1 MSQAL
6 DAIRAARQSQEVT
19 AAPTAQEQV
28 PAESQFGR
36 TFAQGATFGFADEIE
51 AAVRAVVPES
61 MGGGKYTEVRDELR
75 RKLSDYAEQNPGT
88 ALSAELA
95 GAFLPSIVMA
105 IAPVPG
111 SRVAA
116 GQNLKS
122 IATRGAGEALVSSAG
137 YSEADDFETGAKDV
151 VVGTGVG
158 TALGVGSE
166 VALGQFGK
174 LGSKL
179 INFVR
184 KNMGGADT
192 AVQAELRR
200 LAEGTGKSIDEIIAD
215 VAAGRVMADNK
226 TLGLAIKSMVQEG
239 GLTRAE
245 ILAASS
251 ARRASTGSEAN
262 ESLRGALA
270 PEVGDPN
277 VLRARRLQE
286 DELKKEQGGAYDEIF
301 ASSPSVSPE
310 VEAQMLNII
319 QSVPTAK
326 SKLDELY
333 TIRNLVPLF
342 KEEPN
347 GAIVF
352 VRKPNL
358 EDAEILRRNIG
369 EEASARFR
377 AGEGSVGEALSGTE
391 APLRQAINLESPD
404 LAAVRQKY
412 SQMMDAN
419 KAFDEGRKKALTMN
433 VDELEIVMASLK
445 GEALSA
451 FRAGSMDALRN
462 RARRSGVLLRD
473 LAKED
478 VQVGAALRVLLPE
491 GQAPDVL
498 ARVGRAAEASE
509 MDKFIQPTSGSPTA
523 GLIREQELRGSGNS
537 AEDMLRAT
545 QGDPMAIIKLVS
557 ASIPSAQGLSQQQMA
572 EVGRILY
579 SENPEL
585 VAQAL
590 TDKTVLAKLIKRAE
604 TLAAGFTRGSGVAGA
619 QQGAQFGQERL

>member
-1 MSQAL
+1 
-6 DAIRAARQSQEVT
+6 
-19 AAPTAQEQV
+19 
-28 PAESQFGR
+28 
-36 TFAQGATFGFADEIE
+36 
-51 AAVRAVVPES
+51 
-61 MGGGKYTEVRDELR
+61 
-75 RKLSDYAEQNPGT
+75 
-88 ALSAELA
+88 
-95 GAFLPSIVMA
+95 
-105 IAPVPG
+105 
-111 SRVAA
+111 
-116 GQNLKS
+116 
-122 IATRGAGEALVSSAG
+122 
-137 YSEADDFETGAKDV
+137 
-151 VVGTGVG
+151 
-158 TALGVGSE
+158 
-166 VALGQFGK
+166 
-174 LGSKL
+174 
-179 INFVR
+179 
-184 KNMGGADT
+184 MGGADT

-200 LAEGTGKSIDEIIAD
+200 LAEGTGKSVDEIIAD
-215 VAAGRVMADNK
+215 VASGRVMADNK

-251 ARRASTGSEAN
+251 ARRKSTGNEAT

-270 PEVGDPN
+270 PQVGDPN

-286 DELKKEQGGAYDEIF
+286 AELKKEQSGAYNEVF

-333 TIRNLVPLF
+333 RIRNLVPLF

-433 VDELEIVMASLK
+433 VDELEIVIESLK

-451 FRAGSMDALRN
+451 FRAGAMDALRN

-498 ARVGRAAEASE
+498 ARVDRAADSSE
-509 MDKFIQPTSGSPTA
+509 MDRFIQPTSGSPTA

-604 TLAAGFTRGSGVAGA
+604 TLAAGLTRGAGVAGA

>member
-6 DAIRAARQSQEVT
+6 EAIRAARQSQDVI
-19 AAPTAQEQV
+19 AAPTAQSPV
-28 PAESQFGR
+28 DSQLGR

-75 RKLSDYAEQNPGT
+75 RKLSDYAEQNPGA

-105 IAPVPG
+105 FAPVPG
-111 SRVAA
+111 ARVAA
-116 GQNLKS
+116 GQNLRS
-122 IATRGAGEALVSSAG
+122 IATRSAGEALVSAVG
-137 YSEADDFETGAKDV
+137 YSEADEFAEGAAEV
-151 VVGTGVG
+151 GVGTGVG
-158 TALGVGSE
+158 TALGVGTE

-239 GLTRAE
+239 GLTKAE
-245 ILAASS
+245 IIAASS
-251 ARRASTGSEAN
+251 ARRKSTGNEAT

-270 PEVGDPN
+270 PDAGDPN

-286 DELKKEQGGAYDEIF
+286 ADIKKEQSGAYDEVF

-310 VEAQMLNII
+310 VEDQMLNII

-326 SKLDELY
+326 LKLDELY
-333 TIRNLVPLF
+333 RIRNLVPLF
-342 KEEPN
+342 KEDPN

-419 KAFDEGRKKALTMN
+419 KAFDEGRQKALTMN
-433 VDELEIVMASLK
+433 VDELEMVMESLK

-557 ASIPSAQGLSQQQMA
+557 SSIPSAKGLSQQQMA

-590 TDKTVLAKLIKRAE
+590 TDKTVLAKLVKRAE
-604 TLAAGFTRGSGVAGA
+604 TLAAGFTRGAGVAGA

>member
-75 RKLSDYAEQNPGT
+75 RKLSDYAEQNPGA

-105 IAPVPG
+105 FAPVPG
-111 SRVAA
+111 ARVAA
-116 GQNLKS
+116 GQNLRS
-122 IATRGAGEALVSSAG
+122 IATRSAGEALVSAVG
-137 YSEADDFETGAKDV
+137 YSEADEFAEGAAEV
-151 VVGTGVG
+151 GVGTGVG
-158 TALGVGSE
+158 TALGVGTE

-239 GLTRAE
+239 GLTKAE
-245 ILAASS
+245 IIAASS
-251 ARRASTGSEAN
+251 ARRKSTGNEAT

-270 PEVGDPN
+270 PDAGDPN

-286 DELKKEQGGAYDEIF
+286 ADIKKEQSGAYDEVF

-310 VEAQMLNII
+310 VEDQMLNII

-326 SKLDELY
+326 LKLDELY
-333 TIRNLVPLF
+333 RIRNLVPLF
-342 KEEPN
+342 KEDPN

-419 KAFDEGRKKALTMN
+419 KAFDEGRQKALTMN
-433 VDELEIVMASLK
+433 VDELEMVMESLK

-557 ASIPSAQGLSQQQMA
+557 SSIPSAKGLSQQQMA

-590 TDKTVLAKLIKRAE
+590 TDKTVLAKLVKRAE
-604 TLAAGFTRGSGVAGA
+604 TLAAGFTRGAGVAGA

>member
-1 MSQAL
+1 MSQTL
-6 DAIRAARQSQEVT
+6 DAIRAARQSQDVS
-19 AAPTAQEQV
+19 AAPTAQSPV
-28 PAESQFGR
+28 DSQLGR

-75 RKLSDYAEQNPGT
+75 RKLSDYAEKNPGA

-105 IAPVPG
+105 FAPVPG
-111 SRVAA
+111 ARVAA
-116 GQNLKS
+116 GQNIRS
-122 IATRGAGEALVSSAG
+122 IAGRSGGEALVSALG

-151 VVGTGVG
+151 GLGTTIGTAVGVG
-158 TALGVGSE
+158 TE

-226 TLGLAIKSMVQEG
+226 TLGLAIKSMAQEG
-239 GLTRAE
+239 GITKAE

-251 ARRASTGSEAN
+251 ARRKSTGNEATA
-262 ESLRGALA
+262 SLRGALA
-270 PEVGDPN
+270 PDAGDPN

-286 DELKKEQGGAYDEIF
+286 ADIKKEQSGAYDEVF

-310 VEAQMLNII
+310 VEDQMLNII

-326 SKLDELY
+326 LKLDELY
-333 TIRNLVPLF
+333 RIRNLVPLF
-342 KEEPN
+342 KEDPN

-391 APLRQAINLESPD
+391 APLRQAINLESPN

-419 KAFDEGRKKALTMN
+419 KAFDEGRQKALTMN
-433 VDELEIVMASLK
+433 VDELEMVMESLK

-537 AEDMLRAT
+537 AEDMIRAT

-557 ASIPSAQGLSQQQMA
+557 ASIPSAKGLSQQQMA

-604 TLAAGFTRGSGVAGA
+604 TLAAGFTRGAGVSGA
-619 QQGAQFGQERL
+619 QQGAQYGQERT

>member
-6 DAIRAARQSQEVT
+6 EAIRAARQSQDVI
-19 AAPTAQEQV
+19 AAPTAQSPV
-28 PAESQFGR
+28 DSQLGR

-75 RKLSDYAEQNPGT
+75 RKLSDYAEQNPGA

-105 IAPVPG
+105 FAPVPG
-111 SRVAA
+111 ARVAA
-116 GQNLKS
+116 GQNLRS
-122 IATRGAGEALVSSAG
+122 IATRSAGEALVSAVG
-137 YSEADDFETGAKDV
+137 YSEADEFAEGAAEV
-151 VVGTGVG
+151 GVGTGVG
-158 TALGVGSE
+158 TALGVGTE

-239 GLTRAE
+239 GLTKAE
-245 ILAASS
+245 IIAASS
-251 ARRASTGSEAN
+251 ARRKSTGNEATA
-262 ESLRGALA
+262 SLRGALA
-270 PEVGDPN
+270 PDVGDPN

-286 DELKKEQGGAYDEIF
+286 ADIKKEQSGAYDEVF

-310 VEAQMLNII
+310 VEDQMLNII

-326 SKLDELY
+326 LKLDELY
-333 TIRNLVPLF
+333 RIRNLVPLF
-342 KEEPN
+342 KEDPN

-419 KAFDEGRKKALTMN
+419 KAFDEGRQKALTMN
-433 VDELEIVMASLK
+433 VDELEMVMESLK

-557 ASIPSAQGLSQQQMA
+557 SSIPSAKGLSQQQMA

-604 TLAAGFTRGSGVAGA
+604 TLAAGFTRGAGVAGA

>member
-1 MSQAL
+1 MSQTL
-6 DAIRAARQSQEVT
+6 DAARAARQSQDVI
-19 AAPTAQEQV
+19 AAPTAQSPV
-28 PAESQFGR
+28 DSQLGR

-75 RKLSDYAEQNPGT
+75 RKLSDYAEQNPGA

-105 IAPVPG
+105 FAPVPG
-111 SRVAA
+111 ARVAA
-116 GQNLKS
+116 GQNLRS
-122 IATRGAGEALVSSAG
+122 IATRSAGEALVSAVG
-137 YSEADDFETGAKDV
+137 YSEADEFAEGAAEV
-151 VVGTGVG
+151 GVGTGVG
-158 TALGVGSE
+158 TALGVGTE
-166 VALGQFGK
+166 VALGHFGK

-239 GLTRAE
+239 GLTKAE
-245 ILAASS
+245 IIAASS
-251 ARRASTGSEAN
+251 ARRKSTGNEATA
-262 ESLRGALA
+262 SLRGALA
-270 PEVGDPN
+270 PNAGDPN

-286 DELKKEQGGAYDEIF
+286 ADIKKEQSAAYDEVF

-310 VEAQMLNII
+310 VEDQMLNII

-326 SKLDELY
+326 LKLDELY
-333 TIRNLVPLF
+333 RIRNLVPLF
-342 KEEPN
+342 KEDPN

-391 APLRQAINLESPD
+391 APLRQAINLEFPD

-419 KAFDEGRKKALTMN
+419 KAFDEGRQKALTMN
-433 VDELEIVMASLK
+433 VDELEVVMESLK

-557 ASIPSAQGLSQQQMA
+557 ASIPSAKGLSQQQMA

-604 TLAAGFTRGSGVAGA
+604 TLAAGFTRGAGVAGA

>member
-1 MSQAL
+1 MSQTL
-6 DAIRAARQSQEVT
+6 DAARAARQSQDVI
-19 AAPTAQEQV
+19 AAPTAQSPV
-28 PAESQFGR
+28 DSQLGR

-75 RKLSDYAEQNPGT
+75 RKLSDYAEQNPGA

-105 IAPVPG
+105 FAPVPG
-111 SRVAA
+111 ARVAA
-116 GQNLKS
+116 GQNLRS
-122 IATRGAGEALVSSAG
+122 IATRSAGEALVSAVG
-137 YSEADDFETGAKDV
+137 YSEADEFAEGAAEV
-151 VVGTGVG
+151 GVGTGVG
-158 TALGVGSE
+158 TALGVGTE
-166 VALGQFGK
+166 VALGHFGK

-239 GLTRAE
+239 GLTKAE
-245 ILAASS
+245 IIAASS
-251 ARRASTGSEAN
+251 ARRKSTGNEAT

-270 PEVGDPN
+270 PDAGDPN

-286 DELKKEQGGAYDEIF
+286 ADIKKEQSAAYDEVF

-310 VEAQMLNII
+310 VEDQMLNII

-326 SKLDELY
+326 LKLDELY
-333 TIRNLVPLF
+333 RIRNLVPLF
-342 KEEPN
+342 KEDPN

-391 APLRQAINLESPD
+391 APLRQAINLEFPD

-419 KAFDEGRKKALTMN
+419 KAFDEGRQKALTMN
-433 VDELEIVMASLK
+433 VDELEVVMESLK

-557 ASIPSAQGLSQQQMA
+557 ASIPSAKGLSQQQMA

-604 TLAAGFTRGSGVAGA
+604 TLAAGFTRGAGVAGA

>member
-1 MSQAL
+1 MSQTL
-6 DAIRAARQSQEVT
+6 DAIRAARQSQDVI
-19 AAPTAQEQV
+19 AAPTAQSPV
-28 PAESQFGR
+28 DSQLGR

-75 RKLSDYAEQNPGT
+75 RKLSDYAEQNPGA

-105 IAPVPG
+105 FAPVPG
-111 SRVAA
+111 ARVAA
-116 GQNLKS
+116 GQNLRS
-122 IATRGAGEALVSSAG
+122 IAGRSAGEALVSAVG
-137 YSEADDFETGAKDV
+137 YSEADEFAEGAV
-151 VVGTGVG
+151 EVGVGTGVG
-158 TALGVGSE
+158 TALGVGTE

-239 GLTRAE
+239 GLTKAE
-245 ILAASS
+245 IIAASS
-251 ARRASTGSEAN
+251 ARRKSTGNEATA
-262 ESLRGALA
+262 SLRGALA
-270 PEVGDPN
+270 PDVGDPN

-286 DELKKEQGGAYDEIF
+286 ADIKKEQSGAYDEVF

-310 VEAQMLNII
+310 VEDQMLNII

-326 SKLDELY
+326 LKLDELY
-333 TIRNLVPLF
+333 RIRNLVPLF
-342 KEEPN
+342 KEDPN

-419 KAFDEGRKKALTMN
+419 KAFDEGRQKALTMN
-433 VDELEIVMASLK
+433 VDELEMVMESLK

-557 ASIPSAQGLSQQQMA
+557 ASIPSAKGLSQQQMA

-604 TLAAGFTRGSGVAGA
+604 TLAAGFTRGAGVAGA

>member
-6 DAIRAARQSQEVT
+6 EAIRAARQSQDVI
-19 AAPTAQEQV
+19 AAPTAQSPV
-28 PAESQFGR
+28 DSQLGR

-75 RKLSDYAEQNPGT
+75 RKLSDYAEQNPGA

-105 IAPVPG
+105 FAPVPG
-111 SRVAA
+111 ARVAA
-116 GQNLKS
+116 GQNLRS
-122 IATRGAGEALVSSAG
+122 IATRSAGEALVSAVG
-137 YSEADDFETGAKDV
+137 YSEADEFAEGAAEV
-151 VVGTGVG
+151 GVGTGVG
-158 TALGVGSE
+158 TALGVGTE

-239 GLTRAE
+239 GLTKAE
-245 ILAASS
+245 IIAASS
-251 ARRASTGSEAN
+251 ARRKSTGNEAT

-270 PEVGDPN
+270 PDAGDPN

-286 DELKKEQGGAYDEIF
+286 ADIKKEQSGAYDEVF

-310 VEAQMLNII
+310 VEDQMLNII

-326 SKLDELY
+326 LKLDELY
-333 TIRNLVPLF
+333 RIRNLVPLF
-342 KEEPN
+342 KEDPN

-419 KAFDEGRKKALTMN
+419 KAFDEGRQKALTMN
-433 VDELEIVMASLK
+433 VDELEMVMESLK

-557 ASIPSAQGLSQQQMA
+557 SSIPSAKGLSQQQMA

-590 TDKTVLAKLIKRAE
+590 TDKTVLASSSKERKLWLLGLRE
-604 TLAAGFTRGSGVAGA
+604 G
-619 QQGAQFGQERL
+619 QG

>member
-1 MSQAL
+1 MSQTL
-6 DAIRAARQSQEVT
+6 DAIRAARQSQDVI
-19 AAPTAQEQV
+19 AAPTAQSPV
-28 PAESQFGR
+28 DSQLGR

-61 MGGGKYTEVRDELR
+61 MGGRKYTEVRDELR
-75 RKLSDYAEQNPGT
+75 RKLSDYAEQNPGA

-105 IAPVPG
+105 FAPVPG
-111 SRVAA
+111 ARVAA
-116 GQNLKS
+116 GQNLRS
-122 IATRGAGEALVSSAG
+122 IAGRSAGEALVSAVG
-137 YSEADDFETGAKDV
+137 YSEADDFETGAKE
-151 VVGTGVG
+151 VGLGTTIGTAVGVG
-158 TALGVGSE
+158 TE

-215 VAAGRVMADNK
+215 VAAGRIMADNK

-251 ARRASTGSEAN
+251 ARRASTGSEAT

-286 DELKKEQGGAYDEIF
+286 DELKKEQGGAYDEVF

-310 VEAQMLNII
+310 VEDQMLNII

-333 TIRNLVPLF
+333 RIRNLVPLF

-557 ASIPSAQGLSQQQMA
+557 ASIPSAKGLSQQQMA

-604 TLAAGFTRGSGVAGA
+604 TLAAEFTRGAGVAGA

>member
-1 MSQAL
+1 MSQTL
-6 DAIRAARQSQEVT
+6 DAIRAARQSQDVI
-19 AAPTAQEQV
+19 AAPTAQSPV
-28 PAESQFGR
+28 DSQLGR

-75 RKLSDYAEQNPGT
+75 RKLSDYAEKNPGA

-105 IAPVPG
+105 FAPVPG
-111 SRVAA
+111 ARVAA
-116 GQNLKS
+116 GQNLRS
-122 IATRGAGEALVSSAG
+122 IAGRSGGEALVSAVG
-137 YSEADDFETGAKDV
+137 YSEADEFAEGAV
-151 VVGTGVG
+151 EVGVGTGVG
-158 TALGVGSE
+158 TALGVGTE

-239 GLTRAE
+239 GLTKAE
-245 ILAASS
+245 IIAASS
-251 ARRASTGSEAN
+251 ARRKSTGNEATA
-262 ESLRGALA
+262 SLRGALA
-270 PEVGDPN
+270 PDVGDPN

-286 DELKKEQGGAYDEIF
+286 ADIKKEQSGAYDEVF

-310 VEAQMLNII
+310 VEDQMLNII

-326 SKLDELY
+326 LKLDELY
-333 TIRNLVPLF
+333 RIRNLVPLF
-342 KEEPN
+342 KEDPN

-419 KAFDEGRKKALTMN
+419 KAFDEGRQKALTMN
-433 VDELEIVMASLK
+433 VDELEMVMESLK

-557 ASIPSAQGLSQQQMA
+557 ASIPSAKGLSQQQMA

-604 TLAAGFTRGSGVAGA
+604 TLAAGFTRGAGVAGA

>member
-1 MSQAL
+1 MSQTL
-6 DAIRAARQSQEVT
+6 DAIRAARQSQDVS
-19 AAPTAQEQV
+19 AAPTAQSPV
-28 PAESQFGR
+28 DSQLGR

-75 RKLSDYAEQNPGT
+75 RKLSDYAEKNPGA

-105 IAPVPG
+105 FAPVPG
-111 SRVAA
+111 ARVAA
-116 GQNLKS
+116 GQNIRS
-122 IATRGAGEALVSSAG
+122 IAGRSGGEALVSAVG

-151 VVGTGVG
+151 GLGTTVGTAVGVG
-158 TALGVGSE
+158 TE

-226 TLGLAIKSMVQEG
+226 TLGLAIKSMAQEG
-239 GLTRAE
+239 GITKAE

-251 ARRASTGSEAN
+251 ARRKSTGNEATA
-262 ESLRGALA
+262 SLRGALA
-270 PEVGDPN
+270 PDAGDPN

-286 DELKKEQGGAYDEIF
+286 ADIKKEQSGAYDEVF

-310 VEAQMLNII
+310 VEDQMLNII

-326 SKLDELY
+326 LKLDELY
-333 TIRNLVPLF
+333 RIRNLVPLF
-342 KEEPN
+342 KEDPN

-391 APLRQAINLESPD
+391 APLRQAINLESPN

-419 KAFDEGRKKALTMN
+419 KAFDEGRQKALTMN
-433 VDELEIVMASLK
+433 VDELEMVMESLK

-537 AEDMLRAT
+537 AEDMIRAT

-557 ASIPSAQGLSQQQMA
+557 ASIPSAKGLSQQQMA

-604 TLAAGFTRGSGVAGA
+604 TLAAGFTRGAGVSGA
-619 QQGAQFGQERL
+619 QQGAQYGQERT

>member
-1 MSQAL
+1 MSQTL
-6 DAIRAARQSQEVT
+6 DAIRAARQSQDVI
-19 AAPTAQEQV
+19 AAPTAQSPV
-28 PAESQFGR
+28 DSQLGR

-75 RKLSDYAEQNPGT
+75 RKLSDYAEKNPGA

-105 IAPVPG
+105 FAPVPG
-111 SRVAA
+111 ARVAA
-116 GQNLKS
+116 GQNLRS
-122 IATRGAGEALVSSAG
+122 IVTRGAGEALVSSAG

-151 VVGTGVG
+151 GLGTTIGTAVGVG
-158 TALGVGSE
+158 TE

-200 LAEGTGKSIDEIIAD
+200 LAEGTGKSIDEVIAD
-215 VAAGRVMADNK
+215 VASGRIMADNK

-251 ARRASTGSEAN
+251 ARRASTGSEATGA
-262 ESLRGALA
+262 LRGALA
-270 PEVGDPN
+270 PDAGDPN

-286 DELKKEQGGAYDEIF
+286 ADIKKEQSGAYDEVF

-310 VEAQMLNII
+310 VEDQMLNII

-326 SKLDELY
+326 LKLDELY
-333 TIRNLVPLF
+333 RIRNLVPLF
-342 KEEPN
+342 KEDPN

-419 KAFDEGRKKALTMN
+419 KAFDEGRQKALTMN
-433 VDELEIVMASLK
+433 VDELEMVMESLK

-557 ASIPSAQGLSQQQMA
+557 ASIPSAKGLSQQQMA

-604 TLAAGFTRGSGVAGA
+604 TLAAGFTRGAGVAGA

>member
-1 MSQAL
+1 MSQTL
-6 DAIRAARQSQEVT
+6 DAIRAARQSQDVS
-19 AAPTAQEQV
+19 AAPTAQSPV
-28 PAESQFGR
+28 DSQLGR

-75 RKLSDYAEQNPGT
+75 RKLSDYAEKNPGA

-105 IAPVPG
+105 FAPVPG
-111 SRVAA
+111 ARVAA
-116 GQNLKS
+116 GQNIRS
-122 IATRGAGEALVSSAG
+122 IAGRSGGEALVSAVG

-151 VVGTGVG
+151 GLGTTIGTAVGVG
-158 TALGVGSE
+158 TE

-226 TLGLAIKSMVQEG
+226 TLGLAIKSMAQEG
-239 GLTRAE
+239 GITKAE

-251 ARRASTGSEAN
+251 ARRKSTGNEAT

-270 PEVGDPN
+270 PDAGDPN

-286 DELKKEQGGAYDEIF
+286 ADIKKEQSGAYDEVF

-310 VEAQMLNII
+310 VEDQMLNII

-326 SKLDELY
+326 LKLDELY
-333 TIRNLVPLF
+333 RIRNLVPLF
-342 KEEPN
+342 KEDPN

-391 APLRQAINLESPD
+391 APLRQAINLESPN

-419 KAFDEGRKKALTMN
+419 KAFDEGRQKALTMN
-433 VDELEIVMASLK
+433 VDELEMVMESLK

-537 AEDMLRAT
+537 AEDMIRAT

-557 ASIPSAQGLSQQQMA
+557 ASIPSAKGLSQQQMA

-604 TLAAGFTRGSGVAGA
+604 TLAAGFTRGAGVSGA
-619 QQGAQFGQERL
+619 QQGAQYGQERT

>member
-1 MSQAL
+1 MSQTL
-6 DAIRAARQSQEVT
+6 DAIRAARQSQDVS
-19 AAPTAQEQV
+19 AAPTAQSPV
-28 PAESQFGR
+28 DSQLGR

-75 RKLSDYAEQNPGT
+75 RKLSDYAEKNPGA

-105 IAPVPG
+105 FAPVPG
-111 SRVAA
+111 ARVAA
-116 GQNLKS
+116 GQNIRS
-122 IATRGAGEALVSSAG
+122 IAGRSGGEALVSALG

-151 VVGTGVG
+151 GLGTTIGTAVGVG
-158 TALGVGSE
+158 TE

-226 TLGLAIKSMVQEG
+226 TLGLAIKSMAQEG
-239 GLTRAE
+239 GITKAE

-251 ARRASTGSEAN
+251 ARRKSTGNEATA
-262 ESLRGALA
+262 SLRGALA
-270 PEVGDPN
+270 PDAGDPN

-286 DELKKEQGGAYDEIF
+286 ADIKKEQSGAYDEVF

-310 VEAQMLNII
+310 VEDQMLNII

-326 SKLDELY
+326 LKLDELY
-333 TIRNLVPLF
+333 RIRNLVPLF
-342 KEEPN
+342 KEDPN

-419 KAFDEGRKKALTMN
+419 KAFDEGRQKALTMN
-433 VDELEIVMASLK
+433 VDELEMIMESLK

-537 AEDMLRAT
+537 AEDMIRAT

-557 ASIPSAQGLSQQQMA
+557 ASIPSAKGLSQQQMA

-604 TLAAGFTRGSGVAGA
+604 TLAAGFTRGAGVSGA
-619 QQGAQFGQERL
+619 QQGAQYGQERT

>member
-6 DAIRAARQSQEVT
+6 DEIRAARQSQGVT

-51 AAVRAVVPES
+51 AAVRSVVPES
-61 MGGGKYTEVRDELR
+61 MGGGKYTEVRDQLR
-75 RKLSDYAEQNPGT
+75 RKLSDYAEQNPRA

-105 IAPVPG
+105 LAPIPG

-116 GQNLKS
+116 GQNLRTIIPRS
-122 IATRGAGEALVSSAG
+122 AGEALASSVG
-137 YSEADDFETGAKDV
+137 YSEADDFATGAKDV
-151 VVGTGVG
+151 GLGTTVG
-158 TALGVGSE
+158 TAVGAGTE
-166 VALGQFGK
+166 VALGKAGK

-215 VAAGRVMADNK
+215 VASGRVMADNK

-251 ARRASTGSEAN
+251 ARRASTGSEAT

-333 TIRNLVPLF
+333 RIRNLVPLF

-523 GLIREQELRGSGNS
+523 GLVREQELRGSGNS

-604 TLAAGFTRGSGVAGA
+604 TLAAGFARGAGVVGA
-619 QQGAQFGQERL
+619 QQGAQFGQERI

>member
-1 MSQAL
+1 MSQTL
-6 DAIRAARQSQEVT
+6 DAIRAARQSQDVI
-19 AAPTAQEQV
+19 AAPTAQSPV
-28 PAESQFGR
+28 DSQLGR

-75 RKLSDYAEQNPGT
+75 RKLSDYAEKNPGA

-105 IAPVPG
+105 FAPVPG
-111 SRVAA
+111 ARVAA
-116 GQNLKS
+116 GQNLRS
-122 IATRGAGEALVSSAG
+122 IAGRSAGEALVSAVG
-137 YSEADDFETGAKDV
+137 YSEADEFAEGAV
-151 VVGTGVG
+151 EVGVGTGVG
-158 TALGVGSE
+158 TALGVGTE

-239 GLTRAE
+239 GLTKAE
-245 ILAASS
+245 IIAASS
-251 ARRASTGSEAN
+251 ARRKSTGNEATA
-262 ESLRGALA
+262 SLRGALA
-270 PEVGDPN
+270 PDVGDPN

-286 DELKKEQGGAYDEIF
+286 ADIKKEQSGAYDEVF

-310 VEAQMLNII
+310 VEDQMLNII

-326 SKLDELY
+326 LKLDELY
-333 TIRNLVPLF
+333 RIRNLVPLF
-342 KEEPN
+342 KEDPN

-419 KAFDEGRKKALTMN
+419 KAFDEGRQKALTMN
-433 VDELEIVMASLK
+433 VDELEMVMESLK

-557 ASIPSAQGLSQQQMA
+557 ASIPSAKGLSQQQMA

-604 TLAAGFTRGSGVAGA
+604 TLAAGFTRGAGVAGA

>member
-6 DAIRAARQSQEVT
+6 DKARARTAAAVA
-19 AAPTAQEQV
+19 AAPTAQGQV
-28 PAESQFGR
+28 SAESQIGR
-36 TFAQGATFGFADEIE
+36 TFAQGLTFGFADEIE

-75 RKLSDYAEQNPGT
+75 RKLSDYAEQNPGA

-95 GAFLPSIVMA
+95 GGFLPSIVMA

-116 GQNLKS
+116 GSNL
-122 IATRGAGEALVSSAG
+122 TRIIGRSAAEAAVSSAG
-137 YSEADDFETGAKDV
+137 YSEADDFATGVKDV
-151 VVGTGVG
+151 GVGTGVG
-158 TALGVGSE
+158 TALGVGTE
-166 VALGQFGK
+166 VALGKLGK

-179 INFVR
+179 LNFVQKR
-184 KNMGGADT
+184 MGGADT

-200 LAEGTGKSIDEIIAD
+200 LAEGTGKSIDEVIAD
-215 VAAGRVMADNK
+215 VASGRVMAENK

-251 ARRASTGSEAN
+251 ARRESTGSEAT

-286 DELKKEQGGAYDEIF
+286 KELKKEQSGAYDEVF
-301 ASSPSVSPE
+301 AASPSVSPE

-333 TIRNLVPLF
+333 RIRNLVPLF

-352 VRKPNL
+352 ARQPNL
-358 EDAEILRRNIG
+358 EDAEILRRNIS

-377 AGEGSVGEALSGTE
+377 AGEGSAGEALSGTE
-391 APLRQAINLESPD
+391 SPLRQAINVESPD

-412 SQMMDAN
+412 SQMIDAN

-433 VDELEIVMASLK
+433 VDELEIVISSLK

-478 VQVGAALRVLLPE
+478 AQVGAALRVLLPE

-509 MDKFIQPTSGSPTA
+509 MDKFIQPTAGSPTS
-523 GLIREQELRGSGNS
+523 GLLRERGLRGSGNS

-557 ASIPSAQGLSQQQMA
+557 ASIPSAKGLSQQQMS

-590 TDKTVLAKLIKRAE
+590 TDKTVLAQLVKRAE
-604 TLAAGFTRGSGVAGA
+604 TLAAGFTRGAGVAGA
-619 QQGAQFGQERL
+619 QQGAQFGQEIL